1 MSAFSGS
8 LLLKHWFPPPVII
21 LNSRGIFCLLMFL
34 DLLIA
39 YVLTLLFPEIW
50 TLNHHFPSLSSRHFN
65 KFSKWSRRF
74 GYTLLS
80 IIISS
85 YILSVCLPSEQKS
98 LYGTIATRGMFAV
111 FSSCIYLMHKCEFAL
126 GRSLSFRMTRVLW
139 AGTVTSTV
147 LKSIAW
153 AVLRVAASSV
163 HAVKK
168 LCGLFDRK
176 STFPKKD
183 LEKRKNGLVL
193 FSHEET

>member
-1 MSAFSGS
+1 MLAWTVSRAGKDASALEGHPYVRLFRIS
-8 LLLKHWFPPPVII
+8 PPEALIPTPVII

-85 YILSVCLPSEQKS
+85 YILSVCLPSKQKS
-98 LYGTIATRGMFAV
+98 LYGTIATREMFVV

-126 GRSLSFRMTRVLW
+126 GRSLSFRMTEFYELVQLW
-139 AGTVTSTV
+139 AQY
-147 LKSIAW
+147 
-153 AVLRVAASSV
+153 LRASRE
-163 HAVKK
+163 
-168 LCGLFDRK
+168 LCCVWLRLQF
-176 STFPKKD
+176 TQ
-183 LEKRKNGLVL
+183 
-193 FSHEET
+193 